1 MTHLISES
9 QAHREERRC
18 YENRLMN
25 NAFPANTV
33 LGFDRPQPAHAET
46 LVSEQLPPLRALTFH
61 EPRGCLMA
69 MDDRQSLKVLVCL
82 DAGAPVLAARFFVGT
97 RGDVLP
103 GVAICKALE
112 ERGHQA
118 GPTVAEL
125 LVVRS
130 DFLKYPIC

>member
-1 MTHLISES
+1 
-9 QAHREERRC
+9 
-18 YENRLMN
+18 MN
-25 NAFPANTV
+25 NVFTANTV
-33 LGFDRPQPAHAET
+33 VGFDRHPRRPQPAHAET